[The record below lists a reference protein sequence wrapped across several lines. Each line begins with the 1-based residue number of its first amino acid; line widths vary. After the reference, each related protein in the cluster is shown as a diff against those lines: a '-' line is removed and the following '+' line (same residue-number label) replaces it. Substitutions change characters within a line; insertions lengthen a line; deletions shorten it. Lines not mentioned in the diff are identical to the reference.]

1 MNRTEVI
8 IKHKTHILNELI
20 QCCQLLSIDE
30 QIHFTDTIIKILP
43 IIYNDEN
50 NIQIWTEIEY
60 ELYIKYRHKMRY
72 FVATG
77 FVNHFFRR
85 SEQTLRFFKKELD
98 NAEPYSP
105 EEYDEFFIQVFTML
119 DNIKTFLYIADPES
133 KGLSKV
139 NKEEEKII
147 LAPKSA
153 GKHKMFDSRPQQV
166 LLMHYIGKGLGI
178 KAKIEIPATK
188 MAEFFHGL
196 LGWEYSDINNSEI
209 YKLLKKAPNI
219 KTNEKL
225 LYNDLIWVRSQ
236 IELLGLQ
243 NVIEM
248 IDKELKE
255 LERHIQ

>member
-1 MNRTEVI
+1 MTRTEVI
-8 IKHKTHILNELI
+8 LKHKVYILNEFA

-30 QIHFTDTIIKILP
+30 QIHFADTMIKILP
-43 IIYNDEN
+43 IIYNDET

-60 ELYIKYRHKMRY
+60 ELYMKYRHKMRY
-72 FVATG
+72 FVASG
-77 FVNHFFRR
+77 FINHFFRR
-85 SEQTLRFFKKELD
+85 SDQTVMFFKKEMN

-147 LAPKSA
+147 LAPIST
-153 GKHKMFDSRPQQV
+153 GKPKIFDSRPQQV
-166 LLMHYIGKGLGI
+166 LLMYYIAKGLGVR
-178 KAKIEIPATK
+178 AKIEIPATK

-219 KTNEKL
+219 KTNERL
-225 LYNDLIWVRSQ
+225 LYNDLLWVKSQ
-236 IELLGLQ
+236 IELLGLV
-243 NVIEM
+243 NVLEF

-255 LERHIQ
+255 LEKHIH